1 MPELADGATANSG
14 MRSDPLPAKEGAT
27 SLLCYRRPEGLRN
40 DYRTVIPELQYLL
53 LSSRVAEH
61 ETPSPPSGTGIANCL
76 PFAPTPRYA
85 ARMPNSVTVR
95 VPATS
100 ANLGPGFDSLGL
112 ALALTQDVTV
122 ALGAQPDTNDGLV
135 RLVLDAAR
143 SAYRLARVEVPDLCA
158 SGAQT
163 IPIGRGLG
171 ASAAARA
178 AGIVAANAL
187 MGGRLTDAQM
197 LSLGAGLE
205 GHADNMAPA
214 LFGGLR
220 VVVRDGEGYRHI
232 AAPLAP
238 GLSVVLFIPDF
249 EMPTGE
255 SRKLLP
261 AELSKEDAVHNIGR
275 AALLVAALA
284 RGQWDALDLAT
295 QDRLHQPARAKIFP
309 AMLEIFAAA
318 KDAGALCAYLS
329 GGGSTIAAFAIE
341 HQDRIAAAMQQAA
354 AARGFTGH
362 TRITTPSDSGA
373 VVVG

>member
-1 MPELADGATANSG
+1 MA
-14 MRSDPLPAKEGAT
+14 
-27 SLLCYRRPEGLRN
+27 
-40 DYRTVIPELQYLL
+40 
-53 LSSRVAEH
+53 
-61 ETPSPPSGTGIANCL
+61 
-76 PFAPTPRYA
+76 
-85 ARMPNSVTVR
+85 NSVTVR

-112 ALALTQDVTV
+112 ALAITQDVTV

-187 MGGRLTDAQM
+187 MGGRLSDAQM

-220 VVVRDGEGYRHI
+220 VVVRDGDGYRHI

-309 AMLEIFAAA
+309 AMPDIFAAA

-341 HQDRIAAAMQQAA
+341 QQDRIAAAMQQAA

-362 TRITTPSDSGA
+362 TRITTPSDEGA

>member
-1 MPELADGATANSG
+1 MPT
-14 MRSDPLPAKEGAT
+14 
-27 SLLCYRRPEGLRN
+27 
-40 DYRTVIPELQYLL
+40 
-53 LSSRVAEH
+53 
-61 ETPSPPSGTGIANCL
+61 
-76 PFAPTPRYA
+76 
-85 ARMPNSVTVR
+85 SVTVR

-112 ALALTQDVTV
+112 ALAITEDVT
-122 ALGAQPDTNDGLV
+122 LERGHQPETGDGLQ

-143 SAYRLARVEVPDLCA
+143 SAYRLARVEVPELRA
-158 SGAQT
+158 SGTSA

-178 AGIVAANAL
+178 AGIVGVNAL
-187 MGGRLTDAQM
+187 MGGRLTADQM
-197 LSLGAGLE
+197 LVLGAGLE

-220 VVVRDGEGYRHI
+220 VVVRDGDGYRHI

-238 GLSVVLFIPDF
+238 GLRVVLFVPDF

-261 AELSKEDAVHNIGR
+261 ATLSKEDAVHNIGR

-284 RGQWDALDLAT
+284 RGEWDALDLAT

-309 AMLEIFAAA
+309 ALPDIFAAA
-318 KDAGALCAYLS
+318 RAAGALCAYLS
-329 GGGSTIAAFAIE
+329 GGGSTIAAFAVE
-341 HQDRIAAAMQQAA
+341 HEERIAAAMKDAG
-354 AARGFTGH
+354 AARGYGGRTV
-362 TRITTPSDSGA
+362 ITAPSDAGA
-373 VVVG
+373 VVVATD

>member
-1 MPELADGATANSG
+1 
-14 MRSDPLPAKEGAT
+14 
-27 SLLCYRRPEGLRN
+27 
-40 DYRTVIPELQYLL
+40 
-53 LSSRVAEH
+53 
-61 ETPSPPSGTGIANCL
+61 
-76 PFAPTPRYA
+76 
-85 ARMPNSVTVR
+85 MPNSVTVR

-100 ANLGPGFDSLGL
+100 ANLGPGFDSIGL
-112 ALALTQDVTV
+112 ALDVTEDV
-122 ALGAQPDTNDGLV
+122 TLELGERTRSTDGLE

-143 SAYRLARVEVPDLCA
+143 SAFRLAKVEVPELRA
-158 SGAQT
+158 SGQQA

-187 MGGRLTDAQM
+187 MDSPLDDAQ
-197 LSLGAGLE
+197 LLTLGAGLE

-220 VVVRDGEGYRHI
+220 VVVRDGERYTHVPATI
-232 AAPLAP
+232 AP
-238 GLSVVLFIPDF
+238 GLKVVLFVPDF

-261 AELSKEDAVHNIGR
+261 TTLSKEDAVHNIGR

-284 RGQWDALDLAT
+284 RGEWAALDLAT

-309 AMLEIFAAA
+309 AMSDLFAAA

-329 GGGSTIAAFAIE
+329 GGGSTIAAFVLE
-341 HQDRIAAAMQQAA
+341 DEERIAAAMLAA
-354 AARGFTGH
+354 GQARGY
-362 TRITTPSDSGA
+362 SGRTLVA
-373 VVVG
+373 RPRDKGTEILTKG